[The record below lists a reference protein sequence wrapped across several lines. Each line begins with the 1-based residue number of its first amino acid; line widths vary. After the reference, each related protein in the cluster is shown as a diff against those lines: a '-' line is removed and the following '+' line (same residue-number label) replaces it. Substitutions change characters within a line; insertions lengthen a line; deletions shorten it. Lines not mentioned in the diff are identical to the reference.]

1 MQVCAC
7 VGLVLS
13 IQQYTVYMCK
23 CNVRM
28 YVCWNQACV
37 VTYLCVHMYC
47 RLSFLA
53 SVVNLCSMYLL
64 DLSDKT
70 RQEYCHF
77 CTRYVCTTY
86 DMVVG
91 GTVHSMVVGGTMY
104 DMVVG
109 GTVHSMVVGGT
120 MYDMVVGGTVHSM
133 VVGGTVHSM
142 VVGGTVH
149 SMGVPAC
156 V

>member
-28 YVCWNQACV
+28 YVCWNQTCV
-37 VTYLCVHMYC
+37 VTYLCVHTYC

-91 GTVHSMVVGGTMY
+91 GTVWTENSVGQNFRKSFIFANFAKKRFAFSTPIALNDCQTITSLG
-104 DMVVG
+104 
-109 GTVHSMVVGGT
+109 VHE
-120 MYDMVVGGTVHSM
+120 
-133 VVGGTVHSM
+133 
-142 VVGGTVH
+142 
-149 SMGVPAC
+149 
-156 V
+156 